1 MDEPSAAV
9 VEGLAGALSGVLGL
23 ALTYPLLTVSTRLQT
38 QRRLAQSGALECS
51 GAGAAGG
58 GEGACERLAEG
69 VAAAEG
75 ADEAASGGAA
85 AEDAPETQQRPDD
98 AGAASTGEEPPSKPA
113 DRQLA
118 AFPAA
123 LSAPPPLP
131 RSLVGALLHLWL
143 VEGRAGLFAGLRPA
157 CASLF
162 ASNVLYFTV
171 YAALRDALLRA
182 SGRATLGGV
191 LSLPVASAAGAL
203 NVLATNPLW
212 VLVTRLQAAH
222 RLRSEDSPGSVLA
235 APPSAFSEACA
246 VYRQGGLRAF
256 WAGCGPSLV
265 MVSNPVVQFAVYE
278 WLAARGSGSPFVRG
292 AASKLAATLATYP
305 YLVIKSRQQA
315 AARAAAARGGPL
327 AQLLDLYR
335 EEGLSGLYSGLDS
348 KLAQTV
354 LAAAVLFSTK
364 ESMMRLS
371 KRLLRRRRRG

>member
-1 MDEPSAAV
+1 MEEPSAAV

-51 GAGAAGG
+51 DAAAAGG
-58 GEGACERLAEG
+58 GEAACERLAEG
-69 VAAAEG
+69 E
-75 ADEAASGGAA
+75 AA
-85 AEDAPETQQRPDD
+85 AEDAPED
-98 AGAASTGEEPPSKPA
+98 GVAASTGKEPPSKPA

-131 RSLVGALLHLWL
+131 RSLIGALLHLWL

-222 RLRSEDSPGSVLA
+222 RLRTEDGPGSVLA

-278 WLAARGSGSPFVRG
+278 WLAARGAGSPFFRG

-315 AARAAAARGGPL
+315 AARAAAAARGGPL

-335 EEGLSGLYSGLDS
+335 EEGLTGLYSGLDS